1 MKRLLTIS
9 FLLFSLNTYSQ
20 SKEVIIRGKVIDK
33 ITSEALIGVNIICN
47 NQGTST
53 NIDGFY
59 EIKIPTGES
68 KITFKY
74 IGYENQIKNIS
85 YKKDTSINLNI
96 SLSPSSEQLNTV
108 VVSA

>member
-1 MKRLLTIS
+1 MKRLLTIL
-9 FLLFSLNTYSQ
+9 FLLFFLDTYSQ
-20 SKEVIIRGKVIDK
+20 NKEVIIRGNVIDK
-33 ITSEALIGVNIICN
+33 VTSEALIGVNIICN

-59 EIKIPTGES
+59 EIKIPVGES

-85 YKKDTSINLNI
+85 SKKDSSINLNI
-96 SLSPSSEQLNTV
+96 RLSPSSEQLN
-108 VVSA
+108 SSFI